1 MASTFKK
8 KAGQDESLDS
18 KMVVVER
25 TETHKMV
32 SEVTLETLEMEK
44 KMCEEGIKASQD
56 RVVILD
62 EEIAKVKALV
72 E

>member
-18 KMVVVER
+18 KMIVVER

-32 SEVTLETLEMEK
+32 SEITLETLEMEK
-44 KMCEEGIKASQD
+44 KMCEDGIKASQD
-56 RVVILD
+56 RVVVLD
-62 EEIAKVKALV
+62 GEIAKVKALV

>member
-44 KMCEEGIKASQD
+44 KMCEDGIKASQD
-56 RVVILD
+56 RVAILD

>member
-56 RVVILD
+56 RVAILD

>member
-44 KMCEEGIKASQD
+44 KMCEDGIKASQD